1 MSAAQ
6 AKEIIGHVSY
16 SALSSVPTLYLLN
29 AGRPCFSKNAWPKGH
44 NRGLGQPL
52 FLTGCATSAS
62 CLPSFTSPSSSA
74 LNSPRHPTSKWL
86 EDQVQLH
93 WPRCFA
99 TVSMLLKWDTTAR
112 AVEVSMEIVEGGEVG
127 SFNGEIS
134 SVLST
139 SQANN
144 EAIFQHLQA

>member
-6 AKEIIGHVSY
+6 AKEIIEHASN
-16 SALSSVPTLYLLN
+16 SALTSVPTLYFLN
-29 AGRPCFSKNAWPKGH
+29 AGRFWFSKNGWPKGH
-44 NRGLGQPL
+44 NRSLCQPL

-62 CLPSFTSPSSSA
+62 CLPSFTSPSSSV

-86 EDQVQLH
+86 EDQVKLH
-93 WPRCFA
+93 WTRCLA
-99 TVSMLLKWDTTAR
+99 TVSMLLKWATTAR
-112 AVEVSMEIVEGGEVG
+112 VVEFSMEMVEGGEVG
-127 SFNGEIS
+127 SFHGEIS

-144 EAIFQHLQA
+144 EAISQHLQA